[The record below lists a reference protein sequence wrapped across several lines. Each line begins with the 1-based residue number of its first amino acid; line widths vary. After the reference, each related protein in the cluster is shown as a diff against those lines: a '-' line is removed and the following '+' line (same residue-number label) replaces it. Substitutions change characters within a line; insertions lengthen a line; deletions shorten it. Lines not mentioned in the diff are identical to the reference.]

1 MSDTENT
8 LDKMKRLDTTEE
20 KISQLEDVV
29 IETTHNEVQRRK
41 EIGKNKQ
48 SFRELQDN
56 FQWLNVFGKKKQSF
70 KQGKKKK
77 LEKTIAEN
85 FTKLMKTKKHRDQ
98 RQVMNPMHKKREENA
113 GSHTL
118 I

>member
-1 MSDTENT
+1 MKNT
-8 LDKMKRLDTTEE
+8 LDKTKRLDTTEE

-29 IETTHNEVQRRK
+29 VETTHNEVQRRK

-56 FQWLNVFGKKKQSF
+56 FQWLNVFEKKNSPLSR
-70 KQGKKKK
+70 GRKK

-98 RQVMNPMHKKREENA
+98 RQAMNPMHKKREENA
-113 GSHTL
+113 RKSHPNLTA
-118 I
+118 